1 MKQKLA
7 KAGVKLR
14 TKEVFAPSKRGKDLV
29 ILENGNKS

>member
-14 TKEVFAPSKRGKDLV
+14 TKEVFAASKRVKDLI
-29 ILENGNKS
+29 ILEDGK